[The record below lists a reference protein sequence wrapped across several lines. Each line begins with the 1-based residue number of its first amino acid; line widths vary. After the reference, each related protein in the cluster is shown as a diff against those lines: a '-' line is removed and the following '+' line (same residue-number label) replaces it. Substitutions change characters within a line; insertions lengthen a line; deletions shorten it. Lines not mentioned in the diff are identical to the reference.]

1 MSLTAED
8 FYNGMTTGEHL
19 REMTLNREPIL
30 KIFEAVEVSSE
41 AKAFFD
47 QLPQPLRLAIF
58 TEEWCADCVTTT
70 PTIQRLCEST
80 DGLEARVFKR
90 DQHRELTDSFL
101 PSNRHGTLPVF
112 VVFDEQMQEIARFI
126 ETAKELVPMLEA
138 MAQDV
143 IRTLVAPAE
152 ADKPLRDMDEA
163 SRTAVRAGRYAYRV
177 AHAREWGH
185 VVIEAFT
192 GVVRA
197 GLALPAAQRPAV
209 DGTEWPLPQ
218 PQ

>member
-1 MSLTAED
+1 MSLTVES
-8 FYNGMTTGEHL
+8 FYKGMTTDEHL
-19 REMTLNREPIL
+19 REITLNREPIL
-30 KIFEAVEVSSE
+30 KIFEAVEVSPE

-47 QLPQPLRLAIF
+47 QLPQPLRVAVF

-70 PTIQRLCEST
+70 PTLQRLTEST

-101 PSNRHGTLPVF
+101 PSNRQGTLPVF
-112 VVFDEQMQEIARFI
+112 VVFDAQMQEVASFI
-126 ETAKELVPMLEA
+126 ETAKELVPLLQEMEHE
-138 MAQDV
+138 V
-143 IRTLVAPAE
+143 RRTVATPSE
-152 ADKPLRDMDEA
+152 TDKPFGEMEEA
-163 SRTAVRAGRYAYRV
+163 SRTAVRRGRYAYRV
-177 AHAREWGH
+177 ARAREWGY
-185 VVIEAFT
+185 VVIQAFT

-209 DGTEWPLPQ
+209 DGTEWPPPQ